1 MSEQQKLPEWAGGRA
16 SCAGGLYAHRVLE
29 RKVALSKGLCVP
41 FEIAFYP
48 KERDWNENIE
58 PFRMYADE
66 AQLLNDGSLQ
76 VPERAIAGE

>member
-1 MSEQQKLPEWAGGRA
+1 
-16 SCAGGLYAHRVLE
+16 VLE